1 MKNKRGKIKNKKK
14 QDKISTKSRR
24 ISEVLKGILAGKY
37 AIPRLQREFVWDGP
51 RAAKLMDSIY
61 KEMPIGTSLIWD
73 TPKSKKLYLRQQY
86 NVLPHFNEGNKR
98 VWFLIDGQQRMSVL
112 HGMHQGKTIINSK
125 GKEINFRNI
134 VFALE
139 KRKKSF
145 DKKKKSPDGKEIE
158 QRFFYRKPQQGRYVS
173 LGDILSPQFNHH
185 FNGLTKSNR
194 NALNECRRR
203 ILNYKMV
210 FISTRMSNIDEIK
223 ECFLRINTLGMKVSS
238 ADAIFTNA
246 QVLDL
251 RDFAHEV
258 RDCIGTPFKN
268 IDEMPILWAM
278 TAIQGQ
284 CYPGKNKI
292 QASVKKLEKE
302 AEDKDLLRKKLNK
315 EWSLLKECFRKS
327 AVYLENEFRVL
338 SANYLYSPYM
348 LSMLALF
355 HYFNNKKSPNQK
367 QKKQIRRWFWI
378 TTTARSY
385 SGQAFYKCIQYDSGF
400 FKRLA
405 KNDNA
410 RFPLSADADFR
421 EIRNTQYDKTKSGMG
436 SSFYGL
442 LFKKKPVSLLDDAL
456 NEIPLERYLTP
467 INKDRHHIFPRALLQ
482 KIGIKQTEYNSICNI
497 CLLTAEENKTI
508 GNKHP
513 SKYLKEAKRNK
524 NLFAKKMSH
533 HLIPSFDNNQGLWA
547 KNIKKGFH
555 NFIKERQILIKESLE
570 KEAGIRLFRVDK

>member
-1 MKNKRGKIKNKKK
+1 VKNKRVKINKKK
-14 QDKISTKSRR
+14 QNKISTKSRR
-24 ISEVLKGILAGKY
+24 ISSVLNDMLAGKY

-73 TPKSKKLYLRQQY
+73 TTKSKKLYLRQQY
-86 NVLPHFNEGNKR
+86 NVLPHFNDKNKR

-112 HGMHQGKTIINSK
+112 HGIHQGGTIKNSK

-134 VFALE
+134 VFSLE
-139 KRKKSF
+139 
-145 DKKKKSPDGKEIE
+145 KKKKSPDGKGIE
-158 QRFFYRKPQQGRYVS
+158 QRIFYRKPQHGRFVS
-173 LGDILSPQFNHH
+173 LSEILSPQFNHH
-185 FNGLTKSNR
+185 FNGLKKSDR
-194 NALNECRRR
+194 IALNECRRR
-203 ILNYKMV
+203 ILNYKLV
-210 FISTRMSNIDEIK
+210 VINTRMSNINEVK

-258 RDCIGTPFKN
+258 RDCIGTFKN

-278 TAIQGQ
+278 TAIHGQ

-292 QASVKKLEKE
+292 QAFVNKIEKE
-302 AEDKDLLRKKLNK
+302 AQKNKLLKQKLSK
-315 EWSLLKECFRKS
+315 EWRLLKECFKKS
-327 AVYLENEFRVL
+327 AVYLGNEFRVL
-338 SANYLYSPYM
+338 SANYLYSPYI

-367 QKKQIRRWFWI
+367 QKKQIRRWFWV
-378 TTTARSY
+378 TTTARCY
-385 SGQAFYKCIQYDSGF
+385 SGQAFYKSIQYDSGF

-410 RFPLSADADFR
+410 HFPLDADADFR

-436 SSFYGL
+436 SSFYCL

-456 NEIPLERYLTP
+456 NEISLERYLTP
-467 INKDRHHIFPRALLQ
+467 VNKDRHHIFPRSLLQ
-482 KIGIKQTEYNSICNI
+482 AIGIKQSEYNSICNI
-497 CLLTAEENKTI
+497 CLLTADENKII
-508 GNKHP
+508 GNKRP
-513 SKYLKEAKRNK
+513 SKYLKAAKKDK
-524 NLFAKKMSH
+524 NLFSKKMSH
-533 HLIPSFDNNQGLWA
+533 HLIPCFDNDRGLWA
-547 KNIKKGFH
+547 KNIKKGFRQ
-555 NFIKERQILIKESLE
+555 FIKERQIFIKQSLE
-570 KEAGIRLFRVDK
+570 KEAGIKLFRVD